1 MKPFPI
7 YRSSLI
13 VEILVKKGINML
25 KKLPVN
31 LETTSDFILSLKQK
45 MILYLGIIMF
55 LVFLIMNVVFSKM
68 YSDNVKE
75 VVLREYKNK
84 IEQTCR
90 YLDLVTENIETTS
103 EIIFSNQL
111 VQEQALEERNGSPRQ
126 ILNRMDLLSFLQGVA
141 FTTEE
146 VNSIDLFLKK
156 SRVLLPSDQGAYSN
170 LDQEVIDW
178 YYQLEQVDEIVWT
191 DDYGTNTHFL
201 RTRPKNQITMIRPLV
216 STLTWEKVGLIA
228 VNLEKRVIKDLITG
242 GDSEANNI
250 LINQNGEVIVAV
262 LSEKYDYGDI
272 AQNISFI
279 RENLKRGQY
288 FGRLNGINSV
298 FVAHTFAS
306 TGWELFSYAPISPS
320 LIEISRFRNYVI
332 LFLITN
338 LLLLVFFILL
348 ATRKMFAPVNKLI
361 SFMKKVEQGNLNVT
375 IEDKRKDEFGYIY
388 SNFNRMV
395 ANIRYLFQELYEE
408 KLLKKDAELKLLQS
422 KINPHFIYNI
432 FNNMSWLLELEKY
445 DDLREMIDSVAK
457 YHKTS
462 LNYGRDFIRIAD
474 NVEQLRSYAK
484 IQMIRF
490 KNKFDCQFEV
500 EPETL
505 EYRIPVFILQPLL
518 ENAICHGVEPK
529 EDNGCIKITIKR
541 CQENLVC
548 IIEDNGIGIEKEKL
562 GEIKKSLNEDSFDNN
577 RYFALTNV
585 NKRIKLRYGPE
596 YGLKISSK
604 KGEGTKVTV
613 VMPLAKMEGIENV

>member
-1 MKPFPI
+1 
-7 YRSSLI
+7 
-13 VEILVKKGINML
+13 ML

-55 LVFLIMNVVFSKM
+55 LVFLFMNVVFSKM

-75 VVLREYKNK
+75 VIIREYKNK
-84 IEQTCR
+84 VEQTCR
-90 YLDLVTENIETTS
+90 YLDLLTENIETTS

-111 VQEQALEERNGSPRQ
+111 VQEQALEGRSPSPRQ

-146 VNSIDLFLKK
+146 VNSIDLFLNK

-178 YYQLEQVDEIVWT
+178 YHQLEQVDEIVWT
-191 DDYGTNTHFL
+191 DNYGSNTHFL

-216 STLTWEKVGLIA
+216 STVTWEKVGLIA
-228 VNLEKRVIKDLITG
+228 INLEKRVIKDLISG
-242 GDSEANNI
+242 GDPEANNI
-250 LINQNGEVIVAV
+250 LIHPSGEIIVAAF
-262 LSEKYDYGDI
+262 SENYDYRNV

-279 RENLKRGQY
+279 KENLKRGQY
-288 FGRLNGINSV
+288 FGRINGVNSV
-298 FVAHTFAS
+298 FVANTFAS
-306 TGWELFSYAPISPS
+306 TGWEIFSFAPISPS

-375 IEDKRKDEFGYIY
+375 IEDKRNDEFGYIY

-432 FNNMSWLLELEKY
+432 FNNMSWLLELGKY

-462 LNYGRDFIRIAD
+462 LNYGSDFIKIAD
-474 NVEQLRSYAK
+474 NVEQLKSYAK

-490 KNKFDCQFEV
+490 KNKFDCEFEV
-500 EPETL
+500 NPQTL
-505 EYRIPVFILQPLL
+505 EYKIPVFILQPLL
-518 ENAICHGVEPK
+518 ENAICHGLEPK
-529 EDNGCIKITIKR
+529 EDYGYIKITIKR
-541 CQENLVC
+541 SKEKLIC
-548 IIEDNGIGIEKEKL
+548 IVQDNGIGIEKDKL
-562 GEIKKSLNEDSFDNN
+562 DEIKRSLNDESLDSN
-577 RYFALTNV
+577 RYFALSNV
-585 NKRIKLRYGPE
+585 NKRIRLRYGPE

-613 VMPLAKMEGIENV
+613 VMPLAKMEGVEDV